1 MTAEQAISK
10 LQDATGW
17 DLTAAERD
25 IVSVAVRKWPQYIE
39 HRAARLAKQQQQPLR
54 EKHSEGNVPV
64 VALNK
69 KQTPRAAADA
79 DNDGDPKPQKIGS
92 KSADSSSK
100 QQAGSKAARAAA
112 SKRGK
117 EGMSERVS
125 AAAQSAGKP

>member
-25 IVSVAVRKWPQYIE
+25 IVIVAVRKWPQYIE
-39 HRAARLAKQQQQPLR
+39 QRAARLAKQQQQPLR
-54 EKHSEGNVPV
+54 EKHSEVNVPV
-64 VALNK
+64 GALNR
-69 KQTPRAAADA
+69 KQTPPAAD
-79 DNDGDPKPQKIGS
+79 DDGNPKPQTVDS

-125 AAAQSAGKP
+125 AAVQSAGKP